1 MENKSFVYKY
11 SAVRNKEVERIRKK
25 YLPHEESRLDR
36 LKALDRKVQGA
47 GTIEALG
54 LGVIGALIFGIG
66 ICFMLGVFSG
76 GIVWYLPFMILGV
89 ALMIP
94 AYPTYRIISYKTRA
108 KLSPEILR
116 LSEEIINS

>member
-11 SAVRNKEVERIRKK
+11 SAAMNKEVEKIRKK
-25 YLPHEESRLDR
+25 YLPHEESKLER

-47 GTIEALG
+47 GIIEALCIG
-54 LGVIGALIFGIG
+54 IIGALTFGIG
-66 ICFMLGVFSG
+66 MCFMLGVFSG

-89 ALMIP
+89 VLMIP
-94 AYPTYRIISYKTRA
+94 AYPIYRIISHRA
-108 KLSPEILR
+108 REKFSSEILR